1 MVLLLDPL
9 RVIRNKLFPTARSHR
24 SSSERLFL
32 GPRFQLRNRCTLK
45 PMAHRHSQTVRRIK
59 VSRQSLQMQ
68 QIFQHQSH
76 LLLRCRTTSGDRLL
90 HFPGGILRHRNTP
103 TQRCRH
109 GHSLSPAQLQHTLD
123 IFPEKGRFEGY
134 LIGAIFVDQSA
145 YPIEYVAK
153 FLIRICDSVQI
164 NISQNNTRC
173 GAALHSKQPIPRHV
187 RTGIDSHN
195 NLRRHLSPPVATA
208 IIVRPIVLSI
218 APTLSP
224 YGAPAHSTRGGCDR
238 PQMSDGT

>member
-9 RVIRNKLFPTARSHR
+9 RVIRNKLFPTTRGHR
-24 SSSERLFL
+24 PSSERLFL
-32 GPRFQLRNRCTLK
+32 GPRLQFRDGCTLK
-45 PMAHRHSQTVRRIK
+45 PMANRHGQTVRRIK

-76 LLLRCRTTSGDRLL
+76 LLLRCRTTSGDRLF

-195 NLRRHLSPPVATA
+195 NLRRHLSPPVATTILLLFGQLCFQLLQLFLHTAHLSTQLGEVA
-208 IIVRPIVLSI
+208 I
-218 APTLSP
+218 
-224 YGAPAHSTRGGCDR
+224 DR
-238 PQMSDGT
+238 K